1 MMRFIRLKT
10 LIPVLLTVGIVATA
24 ALAAGGWYYSGVLK
38 DGALVVDHEPS
49 QPDLEVVAI
58 GGGQVTLRMTS
69 EAKADG
75 SWTKDGI
82 WGLEWDEG
90 YAQVGTILEID
101 DQQAVRELF
110 PMMGTLEIGDA
121 VRLDSFAFPDDP
133 QTALGLSYEDVSFS
147 SPLGDFPAWFIDG
160 SRSIWVIF
168 VHGRGVD
175 AEEAL
180 RILPTLVES
189 GFPTLMITYRNGRDA
204 LTSPDGFYHYGQ
216 TEWEDLQ
223 GAVTYAIEQ
232 GAEDIVLVGYS
243 MGGAVVTNFLYE
255 SPLAGR
261 VRGVILDSPMLNFN
275 ATIDLG
281 ARNRG
286 IPGLLTAV
294 GKFVAAFRYGV
305 DWGALDYL
313 SRVDELDTP
322 ILLFHGDADD
332 IVPIETSDELA
343 MARPDLVE
351 YVRVSGATHVRSWNM
366 RPAAYGSAV
375 QDFLQ
380 EVTQ

>member
-1 MMRFIRLKT
+1 MVRFIRLET
-10 LIPVLLTVGIVATA
+10 LIPVLLAVVLIATA
-24 ALAAGGWYYSGVLK
+24 ALAAGGWYYSDVLK
-38 DGALVVDHEPS
+38 DGALVVEHTPS

-90 YAQVGTILEID
+90 YDQVGAILEIG
-101 DQQAVRELF
+101 DQQVVRELF
-110 PMMGTLEIGDA
+110 PMMGSLEIGDA

-133 QTALGLSYEDVSFS
+133 QTALGLSYAEVSFS

-160 SRSIWVIF
+160 PNSTWVIF
-168 VHGRGVD
+168 VHGRGVNG
-175 AEEAL
+175 EEAL

-189 GFPTLMITYRNGRDA
+189 GFPTLIITYRNGREA
-204 LTSPDGFYHYGQ
+204 ITSPDGFYHYGQ

-223 GAVTYAIEQ
+223 GAATYAVER
-232 GAEDIVLVGYS
+232 GAEDIILVGYS

-255 SPLAGR
+255 SQLAGR
-261 VRGVILDSPMLNFN
+261 VRGAILDSPMLNFN

-286 IPGLLTAV
+286 IPGLLTTGANLSQHSGTASIGEPWTTLAV
-294 GKFVAAFRYGV
+294 PTSWRHPFCCFTA
-305 DWGALDYL
+305 
-313 SRVDELDTP
+313 TQT
-322 ILLFHGDADD
+322 ILF
-332 IVPIETSDELA
+332 P
-343 MARPDLVE
+343 
-351 YVRVSGATHVRSWNM
+351 
-366 RPAAYGSAV
+366 
-375 QDFLQ
+375 
-380 EVTQ
+380 